1 MIISD
6 KFKFIFV
13 KIPKNASTSME
24 EALLKLDPE
33 ATVGDNSTPPF
44 GHETMGSIKKV
55 AGEDRWNEY
64 FKFGFVR
71 NPERRFVSHYVYNCD
86 YHYRNNP
93 NVAWVF
99 DETGNFPA
107 PEDKI
112 ITREM
117 FMQFHFFD
125 KFWSKPY
132 LKYQQVEW
140 MEDDMWLGVVENME
154 EDWKYV
160 CERIGETIPLYKSN
174 TTNSKIWSLGDEAK
188 KVFEILYEEDIK
200 MYNDRIAY
208 GVGLK

>member
-71 NPERRFVSHYVYNCD
+71 NPERRCCNKNHGHIC
-86 YHYRNNP
+86 
-93 NVAWVF
+93 
-99 DETGNFPA
+99 
-107 PEDKI
+107 
-112 ITREM
+112 
-117 FMQFHFFD
+117 
-125 KFWSKPY
+125 
-132 LKYQQVEW
+132 
-140 MEDDMWLGVVENME
+140 
-154 EDWKYV
+154 
-160 CERIGETIPLYKSN
+160 
-174 TTNSKIWSLGDEAK
+174 
-188 KVFEILYEEDIK
+188 
-200 MYNDRIAY
+200 
-208 GVGLK
+208 